1 MTLPATTIYPIC
13 MKGSI
18 GFDKRSERYYVN
30 WYHAGKCYKLYRY
43 KGQMMRDGKMGKE
56 LADKLL
62 SAMQNAI
69 ENGTFRIEQFTET
82 EYDIIPYL
90 GTWLEAIKHTL
101 TPGTYKD
108 YKNSIKNHLVPFFQV
123 KALQLHEIQYDTL
136 IELLGSID
144 REGKGKLNVMY
155 CLHACLLYA
164 WRSRRIPAIPPFPER
179 KHYQIVRPAIEWL
192 PSERQEAVIEAIPP
206 EHQPIF
212 WFLKY
217 HLRRPGEAMALRK
230 EDFDGV
236 TFTITRGVSDGQM
249 VDRTKTGEVH
259 IVPAV
264 SSFLT
269 YIDVEEQKQKH
280 YGIISPY
287 FFVHPHGK
295 QEGKHYTHKTL
306 STLWQTACKTTGEN
320 IDLYHGTK
328 HSTASQL
335 INEEGYSIYD
345 LQMAGDWARLDS
357 VKPYGKIEVSARK
370 AILERKVISLKSQR
384 DLAGISKQNNK

>member
-1 MTLPATTIYPIC
+1 M
-13 MKGSI
+13 
-18 GFDKRSERYYVN
+18 
-30 WYHAGKCYKLYRY
+30 
-43 KGQMMRDGKMGKE
+43 
-56 LADKLL
+56 
-62 SAMQNAI
+62 
-69 ENGTFRIEQFTET
+69 
-82 EYDIIPYL
+82 
-90 GTWLEAIKHTL
+90 
-101 TPGTYKD
+101 
-108 YKNSIKNHLVPFFQV
+108 
-123 KALQLHEIQYDTL
+123 
-136 IELLGSID
+136 
-144 REGKGKLNVMY
+144 
-155 CLHACLLYA
+155 
-164 WRSRRIPAIPPFPER
+164 
-179 KHYQIVRPAIEWL
+179 
-192 PSERQEAVIEAIPP
+192 
-206 EHQPIF
+206 
-212 WFLKY
+212 
-217 HLRRPGEAMALRK
+217 
-230 EDFDGV
+230 
-236 TFTITRGVSDGQM
+236 
-249 VDRTKTGEVH
+249 
-259 IVPAV
+259 PAV
-264 SSFLT
+264 SSFLP